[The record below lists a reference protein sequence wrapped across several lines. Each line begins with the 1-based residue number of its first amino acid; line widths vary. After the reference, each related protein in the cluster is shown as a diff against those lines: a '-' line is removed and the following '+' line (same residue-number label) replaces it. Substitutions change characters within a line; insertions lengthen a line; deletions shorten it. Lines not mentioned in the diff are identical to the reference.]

1 MYNAEPDRVFAV
13 IDAATADG
21 YRKRYDIYCGE
32 RGDTCHHD
40 VFPCIYRGVFV
51 VHSVCPVVDR
61 AIPRRIVR
69 PSRLKLRP
77 VLRVVVVMSP
87 AWGFRL
93 MGQPV
98 VVGIAKSF

>member
-1 MYNAEPDRVFAV
+1 MYNAEPDRVLLSLMLQPLLGIVSDVTFIVA
-13 IDAATADG
+13 
-21 YRKRYDIYCGE
+21 
-32 RGDTCHHD
+32 RGDGTCHHD

-77 VLRVVVVMSP
+77 VLRVVVVKSP